1 MEYMRFKNASL
12 SILLQNDLI
21 KDDEVRYFFSTKIFI
36 NRIIFCAK
44 IMVYFGNQDVGFFFL
59 KLLIYLFGCIGL
71 SCGMWDLSL
80 QCTDSLVVAR
90 MFSSW
95 GTRAS
100 CFEACGVLVP

>member
-12 SILLQNDLI
+12 SVLLQNEII
-21 KDDEVRYFFSTKIFI
+21 KDDEVRFFFQQSFSLIGLSSVPRLWHTLGIK
-36 NRIIFCAK
+36 
-44 IMVYFGNQDVGFFFL
+44 MWVFFFL

-71 SCGMWDLSL
+71 SCGKWDLSL
-80 QCTDSLVVAR
+80 KGTDSLVVAR

-100 CFEACGVLVP
+100 CFEAYGILVP